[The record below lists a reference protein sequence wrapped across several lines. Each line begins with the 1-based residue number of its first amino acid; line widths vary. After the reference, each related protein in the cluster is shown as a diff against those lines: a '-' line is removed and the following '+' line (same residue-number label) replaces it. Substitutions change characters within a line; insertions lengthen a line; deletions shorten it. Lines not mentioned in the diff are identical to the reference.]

1 MGIPASASTR
11 ATVPPTFPEAP
22 VIPRDGSPRAS
33 AERAESCAFCAVV
46 LILRFSHRL
55 LVVRFHRA
63 VRAVPPTVHKISPQ
77 LWTHLWI
84 TGSVRPPS
92 APIRRRIHTGEP
104 KTESSTHRSVE
115 YAQQLPRSS
124 IPAGDHG
131 VPAHNTGQKPLVVA
145 LELRAQGQHALVP
158 HRRAHDYPRFPQ
170 HFAVVGNSRGGQS
183 VVDLAAPQFA
193 LERDAPRSS
202 GAKGPKARRRRARAR
217 PLAYRRH
224 PSVGALAQHRRRGVD
239 KGNPG
244 TASHRDSGEYQVAL
258 NEFCA
263 QIVQAATVL
272 GRHGPRVR

>member
-1 MGIPASASTR
+1 M
-11 ATVPPTFPEAP
+11 
-22 VIPRDGSPRAS
+22 IPRDGSPRAS

-158 HRRAHDYPRFPQ
+158 HRRAHDYPPFPQ
-170 HFAVVGNSRGGQS
+170 HFQWWETVEEDSPWS
-183 VVDLAAPQFA
+183 IWP
-193 LERDAPRSS
+193 
-202 GAKGPKARRRRARAR
+202 
-217 PLAYRRH
+217 H
-224 PSVGALAQHRRRGVD
+224 PSSPSSAMRRDPQAQ
-239 KGNPG
+239 
-244 TASHRDSGEYQVAL
+244 
-258 NEFCA
+258 
-263 QIVQAATVL
+263 
-272 GRHGPRVR
+272 RVRKRGEDARERGPSRIGVIPPSAPWRSTDDEASTKETPEPLLIVIPGNIKWPSTSFARK